1 MNYYNRAKELAE
13 ETVAHRRYMHKNAEA
28 GLDLPKTKA
37 YVMEQ
42 LRECGIEPQ
51 DCGYGVTAT
60 LGKGGKVLLLRADMD
75 ALPMKE
81 ESGESFA
88 SKNEKMHACGHDLHT
103 SMLLG
108 AAKLLKA
115 HEDEI
120 CGTVKKL
127 VPADNTLVLTDGTII
142 PISDIVEL

>member
-1 MNYYNRAKELAE
+1 
-13 ETVAHRRYMHKNAEA
+13 
-28 GLDLPKTKA
+28 
-37 YVMEQ
+37 
-42 LRECGIEPQ
+42 
-51 DCGYGVTAT
+51 
-60 LGKGGKVLLLRADMD
+60 MD

-88 SKNEKMHACGHDLHT
+88 SKKEKMHACGHDLHT

-120 CGTVKKL
+120 CGTVK
-127 VPADNTLVLTDGTII
+127 
-142 PISDIVEL
+142 

>member
-60 LGKGGKVLLLRADMD
+60 LGSFNTFVAWTPNNNAQFLCLEPMYSFGDASRPCEMSQMYGITKLEKGKTATY
-75 ALPMKE
+75 
-81 ESGESFA
+81 
-88 SKNEKMHACGHDLHT
+88 T
-103 SMLLG
+103 S
-108 AAKLLKA
+108 
-115 HEDEI
+115 EFRF
-120 CGTVKKL
+120 
-127 VPADNTLVLTDGTII
+127 
-142 PISDIVEL
+142 S